1 MRLFDN
7 SYFRNI
13 YSTFPQQQVFICT
26 CVRKEFFDLAVVP
39 VVSVIQDGYDGMR
52 YVEGEEQRKQPRE
65 RRVETDEECI
75 EKIISEVVME
85 QDGNGYH
92 VVLGKILNL
101 FPNCP

>member
-1 MRLFDN
+1 
-7 SYFRNI
+7 
-13 YSTFPQQQVFICT
+13 
-26 CVRKEFFDLAVVP
+26 
-39 VVSVIQDGYDGMR
+39 MR

>member
-1 MRLFDN
+1 MTFDTL
-7 SYFRNI
+7 SYP
-13 YSTFPQQQVFICT
+13 SW
-26 CVRKEFFDLAVVP
+26 
-39 VVSVIQDGYDGMR
+39 DGYDGMR